1 MARAIPNYALY
12 GDQARPA
19 WLSTFDF
26 EWIPQRSRP
35 YNWDI
40 QPHTHDA
47 FVQVLM
53 LTSGGGTVH
62 LDHAR
67 IEMASPCLI
76 VVPAQTVHG
85 FRFTPDT
92 NGPVITAAQRPLE
105 SLAALVMP
113 ELVQT
118 VRTPRVM
125 PLAPEGLEQL
135 MPLFLAV
142 EREHRQGDTGHVAA
156 ALALLTALAVQIARL
171 QREVPAA
178 PGHPLTRKAEQI
190 EAFRRAV
197 DERFREHL
205 PVTAYAAALGVT
217 AGQLTR
223 LAEVAKLPNV
233 HIRWV
238 PFSHG
243 FYPGQETDYHLAT
256 YAADPALHLV
266 YVERYDEQA
275 VLHEPKIVKRYL
287 DLWEAQEKVALGSDQ
302 AASFLAFVGGPL
314 PS

>member
-19 WLSTFDF
+19 WLATFDI

-47 FVQVLM
+47 FVQILA
-53 LTSGGGTVH
+53 LTQGSARVR
-62 LDHAR
+62 LDHAS
-67 IEMASPCLI
+67 IEAVAPCLI

-85 FRFTPDT
+85 FRFSPDVD
-92 NGPVITAAQRPLE
+92 GPVVTATQRPLE

-118 VRTPRVM
+118 VRMPQVM
-125 PLAPEGLEQL
+125 PLTADDLERL

-156 ALALLTALAVQIARL
+156 AMALLTALAVQIARL
-171 QREVPAA
+171 RQQGLGLQGQQRS
-178 PGHPLTRKAEQI
+178 RKAEQI

-197 DERFREHL
+197 DARFKEHL
-205 PVTAYAAALGVT
+205 PVTAYAAMLGVT

-223 LAEVAKLPNV
+223 LCQEVLGMSSLDVVNARLV
-233 HIRWV
+233 HEAQR
-238 PFSHG
+238 
-243 FYPGQETDYHLAT
+243 E
-256 YAADPALHLV
+256 LV
-266 YVERYDEQA
+266 YTPSGIKQ
-275 VLHEPKIVKRYL
+275 I
-287 DLWEAQEKVALGSDQ
+287 
-302 AASFLAFVGGPL
+302 AASLGFSDEAYFGRFFRKHTGVTPTAFRDSALRALQDGGRGEFGEREG
-314 PS
+314 

>member
-26 EWIPQRSRP
+26 EWIPQRSKP

-118 VRTPRVM
+118 VRTPRVT

-171 QREVPAA
+171 QREGPAA

-190 EAFRRAV
+190 EAFRRTV

-223 LAEVAKLPNV
+223 LCQEVLGMSSLDVINARVV
-233 HIRWV
+233 HEAQR
-238 PFSHG
+238 
-243 FYPGQETDYHLAT
+243 E
-256 YAADPALHLV
+256 LV
-266 YVERYDEQA
+266 YTVSSIKQVAARLGFVDEA
-275 VLHEPKIVKRYL
+275 YFGRFFRKHTGVTPTAFR
-287 DLWEAQEKVALGSDQ
+287 DSALRALQDGGRGEF
-302 AASFLAFVGGPL
+302 AAHD
-314 PS
+314 

>member
-1 MARAIPNYALY
+1 MSRAIPNYALY

-19 WLSTFDF
+19 WLATFDF
-26 EWIPQRSRP
+26 EWIPQRSLP

-53 LTSGGGTVH
+53 LTQGQVRVR
-62 LDHAR
+62 LDHAS
-67 IEMASPCLI
+67 IEAAAPCLI

-92 NGPVITAAQRPLE
+92 DGPVVTATQRPLE

-118 VRTPRVM
+118 LRLPQVM
-125 PLAPEGLEQL
+125 ALNGDDLDRL

-142 EREHRQGDTGHVAA
+142 EREHRAGDTGHVAA
-156 ALALLTALAVQIARL
+156 GMALLAAVAVHIARL
-171 QREVPAA
+171 RQQGRGLQSQQRS
-178 PGHPLTRKAEQI
+178 RKAGQI

-197 DERFREHL
+197 DAHFREHL
-205 PVTAYAAALGVT
+205 PVTAYAAELGVT

-223 LAEVAKLPNV
+223 LCQEVLGMSSLDVVNARLV
-233 HIRWV
+233 HEAQR
-238 PFSHG
+238 
-243 FYPGQETDYHLAT
+243 E
-256 YAADPALHLV
+256 LV
-266 YVERYDEQA
+266 YTPSSIKQ
-275 VLHEPKIVKRYL
+275 I
-287 DLWEAQEKVALGSDQ
+287 
-302 AASFLAFVGGPL
+302 AASLGFADEAYFGRFFRKHTGVTPTAFRESALRALQDGGDDAGKAL
-314 PS
+314 EGA

>member
-67 IEMASPCLI
+67 LEMASPCLI

-85 FRFTPDT
+85 FRFTPET

-142 EREHRQGDTGHVAA
+142 ER
-156 ALALLTALAVQIARL
+156 
-171 QREVPAA
+171 
-178 PGHPLTRKAEQI
+178 
-190 EAFRRAV
+190 
-197 DERFREHL
+197 
-205 PVTAYAAALGVT
+205 
-217 AGQLTR
+217 
-223 LAEVAKLPNV
+223 
-233 HIRWV
+233 
-238 PFSHG
+238 
-243 FYPGQETDYHLAT
+243 
-256 YAADPALHLV
+256 
-266 YVERYDEQA
+266 
-275 VLHEPKIVKRYL
+275 
-287 DLWEAQEKVALGSDQ
+287 
-302 AASFLAFVGGPL
+302 
-314 PS
+314 